1 MFEYVG
7 NARGIE
13 WAACRM
19 KRQSTFVFIAIADGK
34 QLRAGFPVAP
44 EARRAVN
51 FRHFAFFNKLKAMF
65 QHIIT
70 PVFRKD

>member
-1 MFEYVG
+1 MWAMPVESVG
-7 NARGIE
+7 GVQNE
-13 WAACRM
+13 TP
-19 KRQSTFVFIAIADGK
+19 KHLFSIAIADGK